1 MTALERAELE
11 YRTLAEQSRVL
22 VESEYDSSPEM
33 VKQSDWRLKRLRA
46 LETVIQKERRK
57 ATLRV
62 SAHGM
67 GGGK

>member
-11 YRTLAEQSRVL
+11 HRTLVEQARVL
-22 VESEYDSSPEM
+22 VESEYDSSPEL

-57 ATLRV
+57 APLRV
-62 SAHGM
+62 SAHGT
-67 GGGK
+67 GGGE